1 MNYKSTIIEEFLMK
15 EFEQQHQNIR
25 EITSLTFQKVQFFIN
40 LETFVLGA
48 IITIFSLGIREIIY
62 YFFILTGFLSLLGH
76 TIFMT
81 TVHSIAQEIALDFV
95 NNLIRFYFKRNYSN
109 ETASKYI
116 YFAKDFEKIYHID
129 TASAH
134 TISKWKHHKDPSTFI
149 SIFVGNINSFNIAI
163 TIIGI
168 FMFIL
173 RSFRIN
179 SDIYILLMGAV
190 FTLFVRKI
198 YFAIFFD
205 KNLDQIQAQIM
216 KEWTNY
222 LKSENII

>member
-1 MNYKSTIIEEFLMK
+1 
-15 EFEQQHQNIR
+15 
-25 EITSLTFQKVQFFIN
+25 
-40 LETFVLGA
+40 
-48 IITIFSLGIREIIY
+48 
-62 YFFILTGFLSLLGH
+62 
-76 TIFMT
+76 
-81 TVHSIAQEIALDFV
+81 
-95 NNLIRFYFKRNYSN
+95 
-109 ETASKYI
+109 
-116 YFAKDFEKIYHID
+116 
-129 TASAH
+129 
-134 TISKWKHHKDPSTFI
+134 
-149 SIFVGNINSFNIAI
+149 
-163 TIIGI
+163 
-168 FMFIL
+168 MFIL